1 MTCYQI
7 NNLCRV
13 TAFVYIS
20 GDFIGCA
27 VIFKK
32 NNEIMLATAFHV
44 LEPLAY
50 NLSENRHL
58 IQIVDEKKRIYKVNE
73 LRGNVS
79 ESKKRDVALLILDGE
94 ADSLEEIFFLNPLS
108 SPSMELISRC
118 RSRLN
123 NHPTSLYSK
132 EQIERFDDFYYYINI
147 DKNIMEDSSGRWGA
161 SALQG
166 ISGAGVFVK
175 IHQQLVLVGII
186 SSIPDDGLFGKI
198 RCSNASCFIDI
209 HDSLKTN
216 DNNDYNYGSAILKE
230 SLLMLKDENIDS
242 VIHEWES
249 SEENKKYKNNIDR
262 KISILHAA
270 NKIEQEKKKI
280 ILNLLSGNDFSRV
293 RMSNNPNIETSYSTA
308 HQVFCGEDM
317 TLYVNNRS
325 EANKGYQGIKLDYL
339 NILSDSLSPHGLK
352 KDEIRLL
359 RNKDIAFWLA
369 NCDLDFLEDE
379 S

>member
-108 SPSMELISRC
+108 SPGMELISRC

-270 NKIEQEKKKI
+270 NKTEQEKKKI

>member
-1 MTCYQI
+1 
-7 NNLCRV
+7 
-13 TAFVYIS
+13 
-20 GDFIGCA
+20 
-27 VIFKK
+27 
-32 NNEIMLATAFHV
+32 
-44 LEPLAY
+44 
-50 NLSENRHL
+50 
-58 IQIVDEKKRIYKVNE
+58 
-73 LRGNVS
+73 
-79 ESKKRDVALLILDGE
+79 
-94 ADSLEEIFFLNPLS
+94 
-108 SPSMELISRC
+108 
-118 RSRLN
+118 
-123 NHPTSLYSK
+123 
-132 EQIERFDDFYYYINI
+132 
-147 DKNIMEDSSGRWGA
+147 MEDSSGRWGA